1 MDNSTPGFK
10 VDWDCGE
17 GGVCLPRPLAEAPA
31 GFRYDVLADWKD
43 RIDRLHRDAESA
55 LYPDKRSRELQSQRV
70 QNERRRLLCERLS
83 GRTVVMAEPLVN
95 GDVLLHL
102 DTGKAVVMYA
112 HAEDVKL
119 EVVADAGHARR
130 LAAQDATGDFYLRE
144 DSLEAAN
151 RRETLMDAAADAGS
165 ETLC

>member
-1 MDNSTPGFK
+1 MDGKTPGFEI
-10 VDWDCGE
+10 DWECGE

-119 EVVADAGHARR
+119 EVVADPGHARR
-130 LAAQDATGDFYLRE
+130 LAARDGTGDFYLRE
-144 DSLEAAN
+144 DLPEAT
-151 RRETLMDAAADAGS
+151 RIETSMDAAADAGS
-165 ETLC
+165 EALC